1 MVFKRIAAVLLW
13 LLVTLTSAFGFMSS
27 ELRIAPSDFFC
38 ETLDCAEQN
47 DLGTRDLCR
56 ENGWLN
62 YDTLSGYCVAANK
75 SSKILGTTTKQLQKK
90 YKHAGDFG
98 VTGNFNK
105 ANASKFNSAINQHI
119 NGANTQAIQGT
130 YRGTQ
135 DVIHHFDPQTGLN
148 VMSDLKGN
156 FISGWK
162 LSKSQIENLGRSGNI
177 Q

>member
-1 MVFKRIAAVLLW
+1 MKLRLALSFLL
-13 LLVTLTSAFGFMSS
+13 LIGRLTASILPEF
-27 ELRIAPSDFFC
+27 
-38 ETLDCAEQN
+38 
-47 DLGTRDLCR
+47 
-56 ENGWLN
+56 
-62 YDTLSGYCVAANK
+62 VATNS
-75 SSKILGTTTKQLQKK
+75 SSKILGSTTKQLQKK
-90 YKHAGDFG
+90 FKHAEDFG

-105 ANASKFNSAINQHI
+105 ANAAKFNSAINQHI
-119 NGANTQAIQGT
+119 NGPGTQAIQGT

-156 FISGWK
+156 FISGWR